1 MCSLTVSYSYD
12 DDTLI
17 TIVTVITPS
26 LMTPVMAIIIISSSS
41 SAWPAPGTLPP
52 QAVSGAQVTSVP
64 PP

>member
-1 MCSLTVSYSYD
+1 
-12 DDTLI
+12 
-17 TIVTVITPS
+17 
-26 LMTPVMAIIIISSSS
+26 MTPVMAIIIISSSS